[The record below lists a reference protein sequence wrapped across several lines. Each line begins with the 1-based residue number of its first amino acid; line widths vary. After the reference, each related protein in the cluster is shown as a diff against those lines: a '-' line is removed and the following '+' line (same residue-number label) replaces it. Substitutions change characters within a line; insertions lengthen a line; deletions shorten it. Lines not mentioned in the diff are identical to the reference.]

1 MAKRTDLTA
10 LMERKKLTPEPIVQ
24 KEEGRGA
31 VTKRRTL
38 NFTEADEREL
48 DRIEA
53 YLRGKGFS
61 RVATA
66 KLVRIALRV
75 AFLDDLSDEAVRGI
89 VGQVIEEDRR
99 RKG

>member
-10 LMERKKLTPEPIVQ
+10 LMAKKKLTPEPINQ
-24 KEEGRGA
+24 KRERGE
-31 VTKRRTL
+31 VSKRRTL
-38 NFTEADEREL
+38 SFSDADEGDL

-53 YLRGKGFS
+53 YLRERGYS

-66 KLVRIALRV
+66 KLIRIAVRV
-75 AFLDDLSDEAVRGI
+75 AFREDLDDERVRDI
-89 VGQVIEEDRR
+89 VDQVIEEDGR

>member
-10 LMERKKLTPEPIVQ
+10 LMAKKKLTPEPINRKQ
-24 KEEGRGA
+24 ERGE
-31 VTKRRTL
+31 VSKRRTL
-38 NFTEADEREL
+38 SFSEADEGDL

-53 YLRGKGFS
+53 YLRERGYS

-66 KLVRIALRV
+66 KLIRIAVRV
-75 AFLDDLSDEAVRGI
+75 AFREDLDDERVRDI
-89 VGQVIEEDRR
+89 VDQVIEEDGR

>member
-10 LMERKKLTPEPIVQ
+10 LMERKKLTPEPVVR
-24 KEEGRGA
+24 ERRGE
-31 VTKRRTL
+31 VKRRTL
-38 NFTEADEREL
+38 AFGEADEREL

-53 YLRGKGFS
+53 YLRGEGYS

-66 KLVRIALRV
+66 KLVRIAIRV
-75 AFLDDLSDEAVRGI
+75 AFREDLDGGTVRDI
-89 VGQVIEEDRR
+89 VDQVIEEDGR

>member
-10 LMERKKLTPEPIVQ
+10 LMAKKKLTPEPINRKQERGEVQ
-24 KEEGRGA
+24 
-31 VTKRRTL
+31 KRRTL
-38 NFTEADEREL
+38 SFSDADEGDL

-53 YLRGKGFS
+53 YLRERGYS

-66 KLVRIALRV
+66 KLIRIAIRV
-75 AFLDDLSDEAVRGI
+75 AFREDLDDETIRDI
-89 VGQVIEEDRR
+89 VDQVIEEDGR

>member
-10 LMERKKLTPEPIVQ
+10 LMERKKLTPEPVVAT
-24 KEEGRGA
+24 EL
-31 VTKRRTL
+31 VKRRTL
-38 NFTEADEREL
+38 NFSEADEREL

-53 YLRGKGFS
+53 YLRERGYG
-61 RVATA
+61 RIATA

-75 AFLDDLSDEAVRGI
+75 AFRGEMGDAD
-89 VGQVIEEDRR
+89 VKEVYEEVLAADAR